1 MGAFSRLRAY
11 RLSPW
16 GRTWLSRGVA
26 LVGFGL
32 LAKILLE
39 TGIVGAGGTGGTDA
53 NDYWVAAR
61 HVANGEPLY
70 AAAYGTYLAY
80 SYPPVFAQL
89 LSPLSALPSVGFVWL
104 WRGVEL
110 VALRVAVG
118 SWTRAGIALLVFPPA
133 IAEIETGNVHLVMAA
148 VCALA
153 MRGASFPIAPAGL
166 LKFASAPL
174 APIGFLRDRR
184 GFVTGVAV
192 AGVVLLASVAL
203 APRAWSDYL
212 AFLGSNQLPTVPA
225 VALTILPLPLRLA
238 LAAGLGIAAV
248 RFVRLA
254 PVAVLLAYPVV
265 WATSL
270 TTLVAIVTPI
280 PASVKQ
286 LSWRTAFQWRPAPP
300 APTGAPQLPDELV
313 PAP

>member
-1 MGAFSRLRAY
+1 MGAFSRLRSY

-16 GRTWLSRGVA
+16 GRTWLGRGVA

-53 NDYWVAAR
+53 NDYWVAAH
-61 HVANGEPLY
+61 HVATGEPLY

-89 LSPLSALPSVGFVWL
+89 LSPLSALPPAAFVWL
-104 WRGVEL
+104 WRIVEL
-110 VALRVAVG
+110 AALRVAVG
-118 SWTRAGIALLVFPPA
+118 SWTRAGIALLVFPPT
-133 IAEIETGNVHLVMAA
+133 ILEIETGNVHLVMAA

-153 MRGASFPIAPAGL
+153 MRGTSLPIAPAGL

-184 GFVTGVAV
+184 GFLTGALV

-212 AFLGSNQLPTVPA
+212 AFLGSNELPNVPA
-225 VALTILPLPLRLA
+225 VALTIIPLPVRLVIAAA
-238 LAAGLGIAAV
+238 LGLAAV
-248 RFVRLA
+248 RFTRLA
-254 PVAVLLAYPVV
+254 PVGVLLAYPVV

-270 TTLVAIVTPI
+270 STLVAVIAPI
-280 PASVKQ
+280 PAGVTQ
-286 LSWRTAFQWRPAPP
+286 LSWRAALQWRPGRSRA
-300 APTGAPQLPDELV
+300 DELV

>member
-1 MGAFSRLRAY
+1 MGAFSRLRSY

-39 TGIVGAGGTGGTDA
+39 TGIVGAGGAGGTDA
-53 NDYWVAAR
+53 NDYWVAAH
-61 HVANGEPLY
+61 HVATGEPLY
-70 AAAYGTYLAY
+70 TAAYGSYLAY

-89 LSPLSALPSVGFVWL
+89 LSPLSALPPAAFVWL
-104 WRGVEL
+104 WRAVEL
-110 VALRVAVG
+110 VALRVTVG
-118 SWTRAGIALLVFPPA
+118 SWTRTGVALLVFPPT
-133 IAEIETGNVHLVMAA
+133 ILEIETGNVHLVMAA

-153 MRGASFPIAPAGL
+153 MRGSSFAIVPAGL

-184 GFVTGVAV
+184 GFLTGALV

-212 AFLGSNQLPTVPA
+212 AFLDSNVLPNVPA
-225 VALTILPLPLRLA
+225 VALTIIPLPVRLVIAA
-238 LAAGLGIAAV
+238 LLGLAAV
-248 RFVRLA
+248 RFTRLA

-270 TTLVAIVTPI
+270 STLVAVVAPI
-280 PASVKQ
+280 PAGARAAQ
-286 LSWRTAFQWRPAPP
+286 LPWRAALQWRP
-300 APTGAPQLPDELV
+300 GARRPDELV

>member
-1 MGAFSRLRAY
+1 MGAFDRLRSY

-32 LAKILLE
+32 LAKILIE
-39 TGIVGAGGTGGTDA
+39 TGIIGAGGVGGTDA
-53 NDYWVAAR
+53 NDYWIAAN

-89 LSPLSALPSVGFVWL
+89 LSPLSALSPIAFVWL
-104 WRGVEL
+104 WRTVEL
-110 VALRVAVG
+110 IALRIAVD
-118 SWTRAGIALLVFPPA
+118 SWTRAGVALLIFPPA

-153 MRGASFPIAPAGL
+153 MRGASLPIAPAGL
-166 LKFASAPL
+166 LKFASFPL

-212 AFLGSNQLPTVPA
+212 SFLGANELPTVPA
-225 VALTILPLPLRLA
+225 VALTILPLPVRLA
-238 LAAGLGIAAV
+238 LASALAIASV
-248 RFVRLA
+248 RFIRLA

-270 TTLVAIVTPI
+270 TTLLAVVTPI
-280 PASVKQ
+280 PAGARQ
-286 LSWRTAFQWRPAPP
+286 LSWRAALRWRPARPDAGGTP
-300 APTGAPQLPDELV
+300 HRPDELV